1 MENLRDF
8 LQILGQEFQVIEV
21 DQEVSL
27 EYEVAK
33 TLKDNPK
40 DVVIFNNIAGC
51 DKRIISGICNT
62 REKIA
67 RALNVNV
74 PDIGSRIIKA
84 MENPCK

>member
-51 DKRIISGICNT
+51 DKRIISGIAT
-62 REKIA
+62 LER
-67 RALNVNV
+67 RL
-74 PDIGSRIIKA
+74 PGH
-84 MENPCK
+84 

>member
-40 DVVIFNNIAGC
+40 
-51 DKRIISGICNT
+51 
-62 REKIA
+62 
-67 RALNVNV
+67 
-74 PDIGSRIIKA
+74 
-84 MENPCK
+84 M